1 MVAASPV
8 VVMGVSGA
16 GKSTVGAALA
26 ARLGVAFVDGDELH
40 PARNVRKMEAGIPLD
55 DEDRAG
61 WLDRIGEVLAGG
73 SVVVACSALKRS
85 YRDRLRASAPGTRFV
100 YLRGDRELLAAR
112 MTDRRGHFMPATLLD
127 SQLAALEEP
136 GADER
141 PIRVEAADDVPAIV
155 EAAARELSGGA
166 ASPE

>member
-1 MVAASPV
+1 MVADAPV

-26 ARLGVAFVDGDELH
+26 ARLGVEFVDGDELH
-40 PARNVRKMEAGIPLD
+40 PARNVRKMEAGIPLV
-55 DEDRAG
+55 DEDRAD
-61 WLDRIGEVLAGG
+61 WLDRIGEVLARG

-112 MTDRRGHFMPATLLD
+112 VTGRRGHFMPATLLD

-136 GADER
+136 GDDER
-141 PIRVEAADDVPAIV
+141 PVRVEAADEIPAIV
-155 EAAARELSGGA
+155 EAAARGLTGEA